1 MVDVHNL
8 PNGDKLY
15 FCDGCEK
22 DFGTKEEAL
31 EHEKTC
37 SKGIALAKEEEKKA
51 TKKREI
57 PEKREKDP
65 LKRKL
70 QEMNR
75 KRDEKT
81 LSSLKKLR
89 ERENKIVEARENS
102 KENYKGSK
110 ANLIEMHITLLLSI
124 LGGMIGADRAYKGQF
139 GLAFLKFITLGG
151 LGLWVIIDIWINALE
166 ARESWH
172 QYYICLDEDK
182 PDEEA

>member
-1 MVDVHNL
+1 MNTAWYCKNCREKL
-8 PNGDKLY
+8 GD
-15 FCDGCEK
+15 
-22 DFGTKEEAL
+22 
-31 EHEKTC
+31 
-37 SKGIALAKEEEKKA
+37 
-51 TKKREI
+51 TKKEVKKLKI
-57 PEKREKDP
+57 NLEGCPTCGEKRAEKLDFIPEKDP

-81 LSSLKKLR
+81 SYSLKKLR
-89 ERENKIVEARENS
+89 ERKNKIVEARENS
-102 KENYKGSK
+102 KGNYKGSK

-139 GLAFLKFITLGG
+139 GLAFLKFITIGG
-151 LGLWVIIDIWINALE
+151 LGLWVIRDIWINALKS
-166 ARESWH
+166 RESWH

>member
-1 MVDVHNL
+1 MSDDDIEKIKNRKLSDVIGGSVDSNEKSESKNNL
-8 PNGDKLY
+8 NESTIIDAP
-15 FCDGCEK
+15 F
-22 DFGTKEEAL
+22 
-31 EHEKTC
+31 
-37 SKGIALAKEEEKKA
+37 
-51 TKKREI
+51 I
-57 PEKREKDP
+57 PEKDP

-81 LSSLKKLR
+81 SYSLKKLR
-89 ERENKIVEARENS
+89 ERKNKIVEARENS
-102 KENYKGSK
+102 KGHYKGSK
-110 ANLIEMHITLLLSI
+110 ANLIEIHITLLLSL